1 MPLYVNDVKMMSG
14 NWLHFLDESEI
25 SEKENMKMN
34 MYIRDYLKTVIL
46 FETINS
52 FVAHTL

>member
-14 NWLHFLDESEI
+14 WLHFLDESEI
-25 SEKENMKMN
+25 SEKENTKMN

-46 FETINS
+46 FETVNG